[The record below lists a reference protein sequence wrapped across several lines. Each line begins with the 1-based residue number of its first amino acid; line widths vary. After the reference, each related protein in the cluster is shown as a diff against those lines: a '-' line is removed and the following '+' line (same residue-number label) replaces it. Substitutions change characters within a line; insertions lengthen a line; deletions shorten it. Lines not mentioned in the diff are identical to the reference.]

1 MLINKGLIILSFSN
15 MKKIEFLLK
24 LLKRT
29 QILPSWFIL
38 LIDIVLVS
46 VITVASYLF
55 FKELGVN
62 FTRDTEPY
70 ARFLIILSV
79 FTFYFLFFKT
89 YKNII
94 RYSTFKDIVKIFKVV
109 LSSFITLLL
118 LNQCSRFFYN
128 KSLFENHIILNGVF
142 FIFFSLIGFRFSVK
156 YIFQMILKNEFG
168 IINKE
173 SIAIVGVNSTN
184 ITLIEPL
191 SSVSSIYNLI
201 CFFDTNKSLNG
212 KKISGIPVY
221 ANKKTIISYL
231 KIKKIKNLILTKN
244 YLDED
249 REKKLIEDCI
259 KNGIKV
265 FKPELLK
272 KDHSNSNHSNL
283 KEYKLEELLFRS
295 KIDID
300 NPKVT
305 EEYSNKTILVTGG
318 AGSIGSEL
326 CKQLAL
332 FSPKKLIVLDQGET
346 ALHDIQLYFQ
356 KNLPKCNCK
365 FELVDVTQYS
375 ELAYVFEKF
384 KPEIIFHAAAYK
396 HVPVLEKNY
405 KQAIKVN
412 VFGTK
417 NCIELAALH
426 KAKKFI
432 FVSTDKAVNPTNIMG
447 ASKRIAEIIAQNIYR
462 SQESNTMQIMIT
474 RFGNVLGSN
483 GSVVHLFKEQ
493 IAQGGPITVTHPEV
507 NRFFMTI
514 PEACKLVIE
523 AGAMGIGG
531 QIYVFDM
538 GKSIKIVDLAEK
550 MIRLA
555 GKIPG
560 KDICIEFTGL
570 RPGEKLYEEVLIE
583 SSETLP
589 TYHPKIVIAKE
600 HDITSFSLD
609 EILNLLI
616 DFNSF
621 SRKEAVATIKKLVP
635 EFHPEI
641 LE

>member
-1 MLINKGLIILSFSN
+1 
-15 MKKIEFLLK
+15 MKKIKFLLE
-24 LLKRT
+24 LLKQI

-38 LIDIVLVS
+38 LIDISLVS
-46 VITVASYLF
+46 IITIGSYLF
-55 FKELGVN
+55 FKKLGVH
-62 FTRDTEPY
+62 FSTDTNPSI
-70 ARFLIILSV
+70 RFIIIIIV
-79 FTFYFLFFKT
+79 FIIYFLLFKT
-89 YKNII
+89 YKGIV
-94 RYSTFKDIVKIFKVV
+94 RYSTFKDIIKIFKVV
-109 LSSFITLLL
+109 LLSFITIIL
-118 LNQCSRFFYN
+118 LNESSRLLYH
-128 KSLFENHIILNGVF
+128 KSLFENYIILNGIF
-142 FIFFSLIGFRFSVK
+142 FVFFSLIGFRISVK
-156 YIFQMILKNEFG
+156 FIFQILFKKEHG
-168 IINKE
+168 VLEKE
-173 SIAIVGVNSTN
+173 SIAIVGVNSIN

-191 SSVSSIYNLI
+191 NSISSLYYLI

-221 ANKKTIISYL
+221 ANEKPIISYL
-231 KIKKIKNLILTKN
+231 KLKKIKNIILTKN

-249 REKKLIEDCI
+249 NEKKLIEDCI

-272 KDHSNSNHSNL
+272 KDHSSSNSNL

-300 NPKVT
+300 NPKVID
-305 EEYSNKTILVTGG
+305 EYANKVILVTGG

-326 CKQLAL
+326 CKQIAN
-332 FSPKKLIVLDQGET
+332 FTPKKLIVLDQGET
-346 ALHDIQLYFQ
+346 ALHDIQLYFR
-356 KNLPKCNCK
+356 KNLPNCNAK
-365 FELVDVTQYS
+365 FELVDVTQYN
-375 ELAYVFEKF
+375 ELAPIFEKF
-384 KPEIIFHAAAYK
+384 QPEIIFHAAAYK

-417 NCIELAALH
+417 NCLELAKLYN
-426 KAKKFI
+426 AKKFI

-447 ASKRIAEIIAQNIYR
+447 ASKRIAEMIAQDVYHT
-462 SQESNTMQIMIT
+462 QESSSMEVMIT

-483 GSVVHLFKEQ
+483 GSVVHLFKDQ

-523 AGAMGIGG
+523 AGAMGTGG
-531 QIYVFDM
+531 HIYVFDM

-555 GKIPG
+555 GKIPY
-560 KDICIEFTGL
+560 KDITIEYTGL
-570 RPGEKLYEEVLIE
+570 RPGEKLYEEVLTE
-583 SSETLP
+583 CSETLP

-600 HDITSFSLD
+600 KSPYRFSLD
-609 EILNLLI
+609 EINKNLQ
-616 DFNSF
+616 DFYSM
-621 SRKEAVATIKKLVP
+621 SRKETVFTIKKLVP
-635 EFHPEI
+635 EYQPENM
-641 LE
+641 EN

>member
-1 MLINKGLIILSFSN
+1 
-15 MKKIEFLLK
+15 MKKIKFLLE
-24 LLKRT
+24 LLKQI

-38 LIDIVLVS
+38 LIDISLVS
-46 VITVASYLF
+46 IITIGSYLF
-55 FKELGVN
+55 FKELGVP
-62 FTRDTEPY
+62 FSTDTNPSI
-70 ARFLIILSV
+70 RFIIIIIV
-79 FTFYFLFFKT
+79 FIIYFLLFKT
-89 YKNII
+89 YKGIV
-94 RYSTFKDIVKIFKVV
+94 RYSTFKDIIKIFKVV
-109 LSSFITLLL
+109 LLSFITIIL
-118 LNQCSRFFYN
+118 LNESSRLLYH
-128 KSLFENHIILNGVF
+128 KSLFENYIILNGIF
-142 FIFFSLIGFRFSVK
+142 FVFFSLIGFRISVK
-156 YIFQMILKNEFG
+156 FIFQILFKKEHG
-168 IINKE
+168 VLEKE
-173 SIAIVGVNSTN
+173 SIAIVGVNGIN

-191 SSVSSIYNLI
+191 NSISSLYYLI

-221 ANKKTIISYL
+221 ANEKPIISYL
-231 KIKKIKNLILTKN
+231 KLKKIKNIILTKN

-249 REKKLIEDCI
+249 NEKKLIEDCI

-272 KDHSNSNHSNL
+272 KDHSNSNSNL

-300 NPKVT
+300 NPKVID
-305 EEYSNKTILVTGG
+305 EYANKVILVTGG

-326 CKQLAL
+326 CKQIAN
-332 FSPKKLIVLDQGET
+332 FTPKKLIVLDQGET
-346 ALHDIQLYFQ
+346 ALHDIQLYFR
-356 KNLPKCNCK
+356 KNLPNCNAK
-365 FELVDVTQYS
+365 FELVDVTQYN
-375 ELAYVFEKF
+375 ELAPIFEKF
-384 KPEIIFHAAAYK
+384 QPEIIFHAAAYK

-417 NCIELAALH
+417 NCLELAKLYN
-426 KAKKFI
+426 AKKFI

-447 ASKRIAEIIAQNIYR
+447 ASKRIAEMIAQDVYHT
-462 SQESNTMQIMIT
+462 QESSSMEVMIT

-483 GSVVHLFKEQ
+483 GSVVHLFKDQ

-523 AGAMGIGG
+523 AGAMGTGG
-531 QIYVFDM
+531 HIYVFDM

-555 GKIPG
+555 GKIPY
-560 KDICIEFTGL
+560 KDITIEYTGL
-570 RPGEKLYEEVLIE
+570 RPGEKLYEEVLTE
-583 SSETLP
+583 CSETLP

-600 HDITSFSLD
+600 KSNYRFSLD
-609 EILNLLI
+609 EINKNLQ
-616 DFNSF
+616 DFHSM
-621 SRKEAVATIKKLVP
+621 SRKETVFTIKKLVP
-635 EFHPEI
+635 EYQPENM
-641 LE
+641 EN

>member
-1 MLINKGLIILSFSN
+1 
-15 MKKIEFLLK
+15 MKRIELLLK
-24 LLKRT
+24 LLKRI

-38 LIDIVLVS
+38 LIDITLVS
-46 VITVASYLF
+46 VITIASYIF
-55 FKELGVN
+55 FKELGVH
-62 FTRDTEPY
+62 FTRDTNPY
-70 ARFLIILSV
+70 LKFIIIISV
-79 FTFYFLFFKT
+79 FTFYFLSFKT

-94 RYSTFKDIVKIFKVV
+94 RYSTFKDLIKIFKVV
-109 LSSFITLLL
+109 LFSFLTLLL
-118 LNQCSRFFYN
+118 LNQVSRYYYN
-128 KSLFENHIILNGVF
+128 ISLFENYIILNGIF
-142 FIFFSLIGFRFSVK
+142 FVFFSLAGFRFFIK
-156 YIFQMILKNEFG
+156 FIFQIILKNEFG

-191 SSVSSIYNLI
+191 SSVTSIYHLV

-231 KIKKIKNLILTKN
+231 KLKKIKNIILTKN

-259 KNGIKV
+259 ENGIKV

-272 KDHSNSNHSNL
+272 KDHSNSNNSNL
-283 KEYKLEELLFRS
+283 KEYNLEELLFRS

-300 NPKVT
+300 NPKVI
-305 EEYSNKTILVTGG
+305 EEYTDKTILVTGG

-332 FSPKKLIVLDQGET
+332 FSPKKLIILDQGET

-356 KNLPKCNCK
+356 KNSPKCKCK

-384 KPEIIFHAAAYK
+384 KPEIVFHAAAYK

-417 NCIELAALH
+417 NCLELARLH
-426 KAKKFI
+426 HAKKFI

-447 ASKRIAEIIAQNIYR
+447 ASKRIAEIIAQNIYH
-462 SQESNTMQIMIT
+462 SQESNPTEIMIT

-493 IAQGGPITVTHPEV
+493 IAQGGPITVTHSEV

-523 AGAMGIGG
+523 AGAMGTGG
-531 QIYVFDM
+531 HIYVFDM

-560 KDICIEFTGL
+560 KDIGIEFTGL

-600 HDITSFSLD
+600 NDISIYSLA
-609 EILNLLI
+609 EIMDLLT

-621 SRKEAVATIKKLVP
+621 SRKETVSIIKKLVP
-635 EFHPEI
+635 EFYPDI